1 MNSGLLEQLSAGKLP
16 RGGCWGRRRQNL
28 IRRSAARRNRTKCNR
43 LERVREVRYWVKE
56 HMREIEEAREG
67 GYSWRQIMRVTLNIW
82 KEARIFSDVHVY
94 KDESLLRHCYNAVK
108 KSESDTEE
116 FSDPLIEVQAQVL
129 IRRGRIC

>member
-108 KSESDTEE
+108 KTENDTQE
-116 FSDPLIEVQAQVL
+116 FSDTFIEVQAQIL
-129 IRRGRIC
+129 IR